1 MKITDFKGEEALDLL
16 VNIMEPVTII
26 FADKAVRDAYKSQ
39 PKLLLVK
46 TVVKS
51 HKAEVLE
58 IMAMLNGMSA
68 DEYKAVITIPGL
80 IRQMLE
86 LINDKELQS
95 FLESQAAETEST
107 ASGLPTEN
115 TTVEKTSRDS

>member
-51 HKAEVLE
+51 HKAELLE

>member
-86 LINDKELQS
+86 LINDKELHC
-95 FLESQAAETEST
+95 FLES
-107 ASGLPTEN
+107 
-115 TTVEKTSRDS
+115 

>member
-39 PKLLLVK
+39 PKLQLVK

-51 HKAEVLE
+51 HMAEVLE

-68 DEYKAVITIPGL
+68 DEYKAAITIPGL
-80 IRQMLE
+80 IRQVLE

>member
-46 TVVKS
+46 TVIKS

>member
-39 PKLLLVK
+39 PKLQLVK

-51 HKAEVLE
+51 HRAEVLE

-68 DEYKAVITIPGL
+68 DEYKAAITIPGL
-80 IRQMLE
+80 IRQVLE

-95 FLESQAAETEST
+95 FLESQAAETESI

>member
-16 VNIMEPVTII
+16 VNIMDPVTII

-39 PKLLLVK
+39 PKLQLVK

-51 HKAEVLE
+51 HMAEVLE

-68 DEYKAVITIPGL
+68 DEYKAAITIPGL
-80 IRQMLE
+80 IRQVLE

>member
-39 PKLLLVK
+39 PKLQLVK

-51 HKAEVLE
+51 HMAEVLE

-68 DEYKAVITIPGL
+68 DEYKAAITIPGL
-80 IRQMLE
+80 IRQVLE

-95 FLESQAAETEST
+95 FLESQATETEST

>member
-39 PKLLLVK
+39 PKLQLVK
-46 TVVKS
+46 TVLKS
-51 HKAEVLE
+51 HMAEVLE

-68 DEYKAVITIPGL
+68 DEYKAAITIPGL
-80 IRQMLE
+80 IRQVLE